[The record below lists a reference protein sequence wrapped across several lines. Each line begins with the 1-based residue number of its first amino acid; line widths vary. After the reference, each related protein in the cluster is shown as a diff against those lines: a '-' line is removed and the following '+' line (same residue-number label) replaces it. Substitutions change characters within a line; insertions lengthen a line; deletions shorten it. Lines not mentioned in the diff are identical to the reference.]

1 MKVLVG
7 ISGGIDSAVSAYLLK
22 QKGYEVSAVTMLLG
36 NNESSKIANPMGTNY
51 CFAPNKDEDLRK
63 VKEIC
68 KKLDIPHT
76 VVDISS
82 TFEETVLS
90 DFKKEYLNGR
100 TPNPCVWCNVKVKF
114 GAMVDAA
121 RAAGLDFDKF
131 ATGHYARIL
140 EENGRFF
147 IKRAKDQIKD
157 QSYFLYRV
165 TQEQLSNTIFYLG
178 DYEKTEIRAIDV
190 EQGFHKEEQTESQDF
205 YGGDYTDLLGVEAI
219 PGDIVTRDGKVLG
232 KHNGL
237 FHYTIGQRKGL
248 GIAAPQPL
256 YVIELDTVRNEVIVG
271 NKEDTFH
278 SEVEATQVVW
288 SKVETLEDGMYEVKI
303 RSTGL
308 PIQALVSSYKNE
320 AGEDVLKAIFN
331 PPIQA
336 ASEGQSLV
344 IYQDDCIMAGG
355 IINKTKI

>member
-7 ISGGIDSAVSAYLLK
+7 MSGGIDSSVVAYLLK
-22 QKGYEVSAVTMLLG
+22 QKGYEVAGVTMLLG
-36 NNESSKIANPMGTNY
+36 NNESSMIANPQGTNY
-51 CFAPNKDEDLRK
+51 CFAPNKDEDIKK

-68 KKLDIPHT
+68 AKLDIPHT
-76 VVDISS
+76 IVDISS

-90 DFKKEYLNGR
+90 NFKNEYLNGR

-121 RAAGLDFDKF
+121 RAAGLEFDKF

-147 IKRAKDQIKD
+147 IKRAADQKKD

-165 TQEQLSNTIFYLG
+165 NQEQLSNTLFYLG
-178 DYEKTEIRAIDV
+178 DYQKSEIRAIDV
-190 EQGFHKEEQTESQDF
+190 AQGFHDEEQTESQDF
-205 YGGDYTDLLGVEAI
+205 YGGDYTDLLGVEGV
-219 PGDIVTRDGKVLG
+219 PGDIVDRDGKILG

-256 YVIELDTVRNEVIVG
+256 YVLELDTTKNEVIVG
-271 NKEDTFH
+271 YKEDTYYT
-278 SEVEATQVVW
+278 EVEATQVVW
-288 SKVETLEDGMYEVKI
+288 SKVTSLEEGLYEVKI

-308 PIQALVSSYKNE
+308 PIQATVSSYKNE
-320 AGEDVLKAIFN
+320 DGEDVLKAVFD

-336 ASEGQSLV
+336 ATEGQSLV
-344 IYQDDCIMAGG
+344 IYQDDCVMAGG
-355 IINKTKI
+355 IINKTK